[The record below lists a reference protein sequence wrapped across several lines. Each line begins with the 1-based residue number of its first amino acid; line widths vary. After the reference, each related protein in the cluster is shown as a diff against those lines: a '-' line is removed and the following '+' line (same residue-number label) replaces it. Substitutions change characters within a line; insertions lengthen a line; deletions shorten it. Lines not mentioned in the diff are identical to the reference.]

1 MKVNIRQIIGNWN
14 DGYVLDKHSLHS
26 EVVCQNAQGYPVWN
40 TTRTEVGEALFQLKY
55 RGDFSQIEPLAA
67 QLSESIYPLF
77 DRVGLIVPMPAS
89 NFRNRQPVTE
99 LALELGRLVG
109 KPVFDELLTKT
120 ANGQQLK
127 DLTNKADKQAALVNS
142 FTLHEGI
149 SNEGRWNALLVD
161 DLFHTGAS
169 LEAACT
175 ALRTYRKI
183 DRIYVAAVTWR

>member
-1 MKVNIRQIIGNWN
+1 MEVNIKKIEGNWTL
-14 DGYVLDKHSLHS
+14 GYSLDKHTIRSTPI
-26 EVVCQNAQGYPVWN
+26 GYN
-40 TTRTEVGEALFQLKY
+40 EYGHMQFDTERPEAGEALFQLKY

-183 DRIYVAAVTWR
+183 DRVYVAAITWR

>member
-1 MKVNIRQIIGNWN
+1 MRG
-14 DGYVLDKHSLHS
+14 
-26 EVVCQNAQGYPVWN
+26 
-40 TTRTEVGEALFQLKY
+40 
-55 RGDFSQIEPLAA
+55 GDFAIKAVDTSGNGRSPRARGRQVEPLAA
-67 QLSESIYPLF
+67 QLKESIYPRF
-77 DRVGLIVPMPAS
+77 DQVDLIVPMPPS

-99 LALELGRLVG
+99 LALELGKLVG

-127 DLTNKADKQAALVNS
+127 DLSSKAEKQAALAAS

-149 SNEGRWNALLVD
+149 SNEGHWNALLVD

-169 LEAACT
+169 LEAACA
-175 ALRTYRKI
+175 ALRAYRKI